1 MTRREFLV
9 IGSAAAV
16 AVSPFLQSCSRHLS
30 RHDGPP
36 EQGRKNLLMGE
47 IPTVELH
54 RHFEAG
60 MSPDTIATLAQRN
73 NVTQALTRNSKT
85 PIEGVDP
92 QDTDSIREYYQG
104 ILAGFKSPDGFS
116 KFLDSLG
123 LPVAVM
129 CSLEDLQYAA
139 HQQILEQAKQGSLHT
154 ELRGSPYT
162 YQENL
167 RTPATLEEI
176 MAAIRSGIR
185 QAYGENG
192 ASGTYIACI
201 SRNKVDKYGDD
212 VVKAILATHTS
223 GYPMGFDIAG
233 APENKFPP
241 AMFEN
246 LVKPLREAK
255 IPITIHAGE
264 QSKPPDFPEAPSSFV
279 KDAIDKL
286 GAQRIGHGL
295 SLIADPKLLASVR
308 DRGVCVETCPASNEM
323 MGYIPLSQHPLR
335 EFLDARLSVTLD
347 TDDPLMLGVS
357 SVRDIAVNHG
367 EILRLT
373 PDDLVQITRN
383 GIAAAF
389 VTPERRAELERKFDK
404 FISQTA

>member
-1 MTRREFLV
+1 M
-9 IGSAAAV
+9 
-16 AVSPFLQSCSRHLS
+16 
-30 RHDGPP
+30 
-36 EQGRKNLLMGE
+36 
-47 IPTVELH
+47 
-54 RHFEAG
+54 
-60 MSPDTIATLAQRN
+60 ATLAQKN
-73 NVTQALTRNSKT
+73 NVTHALTRNSKE

-92 QDTDSIREYYQG
+92 QDPDSIRAYYRG

-123 LPVAVM
+123 LPVATM

-139 HQQILEQAKQGSLHT
+139 CQQILHQAQQGSIHT

-167 RTPATLEEI
+167 REPATFEEV

-192 ASGTYIACI
+192 ASGAYIACV
-201 SRNKVDKYGDD
+201 SRNKVDKYGDS
-212 VVKAILATHTS
+212 VVKAILATHTAT
-223 GYPMGFDIAG
+223 YPMGFDIAG
-233 APENKFPP
+233 APEGKFPP

-246 LVKPLREAK
+246 LVKPLREAG

-264 QSKPPDFPEAPSSFV
+264 QSHPPNFPEAPPSFIR
-279 KDAIDKL
+279 DAIDKL
-286 GAQRIGHGL
+286 GAQRISHGL
-295 SLIADPKLLASVR
+295 SLTADPKLWAYMR
-308 DRGVCVETCPASNEM
+308 DKGVCIETCPVSNDM
-323 MGYIPLSQHPLR
+323 MGYMPLDKHPLR
-335 EFLDARLSVTLD
+335 EFLDAKLPVTLD
-347 TDDPLMLGVS
+347 TDDPLMFGTS

-367 EILRLT
+367 KILRLI
-373 PDDLVQITRN
+373 PDDLVQITHN

-404 FISQTA
+404 LMRKTS